1 MALNRY
7 ARRRVAAALAIS
19 TFVAVVLAG
28 LNSGIGPFPTSD
40 ERGLQVATATTHVVV
55 DRPETT
61 PSAIFRRSLPQDQGT
76 GVKHAELLGRV
87 MVSQP
92 VLERIAERCE
102 VPPGEISGQART
114 TSSVP
119 TAFAEPDSERRASEI
134 QGSTAPYRIEVQG
147 RPYTPVIDVFTQAP
161 SAPEATCLADASSVG
176 LGDYLRHVA
185 DRQGVDVDGLAALR
199 EVRGARGAVVN
210 GKAPFAIAV
219 LTFLVAFALTLG
231 ALYGFAA
238 LRLRR
243 FGTPVR
249 SLVSIKGVDRNGAD
263 GNGTAPSSPS
273 ADERAGS
280 NDDCWPRTTRPLPW
294 MLAGLIAVL
303 WLMPF
308 NTINLDATLP
318 IDLPLDRLIL
328 PVIAFAWLIAL
339 IAGGRTS
346 PRVRMT
352 WIHAALGAF
361 LLVALLSVVLD
372 AHYLNQ
378 TLELELA
385 LKKLATIVSYVL
397 LFVIVA
403 SVIRPGEVR
412 AFLTFTLV
420 LAVICAL
427 GMIHEYRS
435 GYNVFWEWSDK
446 IMPGIFDVQRQLE
459 VGPIVDS
466 IGRRLVWGPAEVPLE
481 AVAMLTFAL
490 TIALVR
496 LLDAK
501 RWGRR
506 VLYAIAACILVAA
519 VFATYRK
526 SAFIAPAAVVLA
538 LAYYRRRDLLR
549 LAPLGLAVLLTVVT
563 LAPGALGSTFDQFL
577 RSDRTELNTVSDRV
591 ADYDA
596 VRPDVWSNLVF
607 GRGWG
612 SYNHDTYRILDSE
625 ILLRLIETG
634 VIGLAAF
641 LLIGGAVLAVTRRP
655 IAEGDQTVAPV
666 ALIGALCTVAFVVFA
681 FLFDIL
687 SFPHVPYIFL
697 YITGLAAA
705 VIRGRERT
713 VRWRGEPVALGRAE
727 PASRGPTRPPKG
739 SLAPSR

>member
-19 TFVAVVLAG
+19 TFVGVVLAG
-28 LNSGIGPFPTSD
+28 FNSGIGPFPPSD
-40 ERGLQVATATTHVVV
+40 EDGLQVATATTHVVV
-55 DRPETT
+55 DRPQGT
-61 PSAIFRRSLPQDQGT
+61 PSAVFRRALPQDQQT

-92 VLERIAERCE
+92 VLERVAEHCD
-102 VPPGEISGQART
+102 VSGDEISGQART
-114 TSSVP
+114 TSNVP

-134 QGSTAPYRIEVQG
+134 RGSTAPYRIEVQG

-161 SAPEATCLADASSVG
+161 SAAQATCLADASSVA
-176 LGDYLRHVA
+176 LGDYLQQVA
-185 DRQGVDVDGLAALR
+185 NQRGVDVDGLAQLR
-199 EVRGARGAVVN
+199 EIPGAPGAVVN
-210 GKAPFAIAV
+210 GHAPLAIAM
-219 LTFLVAFALTLG
+219 LTFLVAFALTCS
-231 ALYGFAA
+231 ALYGFIA
-238 LRLRR
+238 LRRR
-243 FGTPVR
+243 RLEKPVR
-249 SLVSIKGVDRNGAD
+249 GPVAVNGTN
-263 GNGTAPSSPS
+263 GNGSAPTSGSENGS
-273 ADERAGS
+273 ATPA
-280 NDDCWPRTTRPLPW
+280 DDCWPRTTRVLPW
-294 MLAGLIAVL
+294 MLAAFIAVL

-339 IAGGRTS
+339 IAGGRGA

-361 LLVALLSVVLD
+361 FLVALLSVVLD

-385 LKKLATIVSYVL
+385 LKKLATIFSYVL

-403 SVIRPGEVR
+403 SVIRRGEVH

-427 GMIHEYRS
+427 GMIYEYRS

-446 IMPGIFDVQRQLE
+446 LMPGIFDVQRQLE
-459 VGPIVDS
+459 VGPVVDS

-490 TIALVR
+490 TIGLVR
-496 LLDAK
+496 LIDAK
-501 RWGRR
+501 RWGQRA
-506 VLYAIAACILVAA
+506 LYAVATCILVAA

-549 LAPLGLAVLLTVVT
+549 LAPLGLAVLLTVMM
-563 LAPGALGSTFDQFL
+563 LSPGALGSTFDQFL

-596 VRPDVWSNLVF
+596 VRPDVWSHLVF

-612 SYNHDTYRILDSE
+612 SYNHETYRILDSE

-634 VIGLAAF
+634 VIGLVAF
-641 LLIGGAVLAVTRRP
+641 LLIGAAVLAVTRRP
-655 IAEGDQTVAPV
+655 IAGRDQLAAPV
-666 ALIGALCTVAFVVFA
+666 ALIGALCAVAFVVFA
-681 FLFDIL
+681 FLFDTL

-697 YITGLAAA
+697 YITGLAAV

-713 VRWRGEPVALGRAE
+713 ARWWPGETVPLRRAE
-727 PASRGPTRPPKG
+727 DVPPDPSRHPEG
-739 SLAPSR
+739 SLLPSR